1 MKGHVARYRR
11 LVSQIPRT
19 TWRILVLN
27 CLDGYELN
35 QSRWGRNGRDR
46 WCVDRGRI
54 IERGGTLCGSMA
66 KYIPDI
72 SWKWPGGRGTTGS
85 AVVINETKLSNCFCL
100 FCLLPPL
107 RSPPFFFSTWIDR
120 QVLNL
125 WNFSYHLFES
135 FIGSKIDE
143 SWFCNIVRTRFSW
156 DIMNIIGKSWD
167 VQDISCLILEVNYLL
182 IFLNKCIFHLHC

>member
-11 LVSQIPRT
+11 LVFQIPRT

-107 RSPPFFFSTWIDR
+107 RSSFFFHMNRSTSVKFVKLLVSSFRIIHWIK
-120 QVLNL
+120 N
-125 WNFSYHLFES
+125 W
-135 FIGSKIDE
+135 
-143 SWFCNIVRTRFSW
+143 WIV
-156 DIMNIIGKSWD
+156 
-167 VQDISCLILEVNYLL
+167 IL
-182 IFLNKCIFHLHC
+182 